1 MPSLIERLKMLEED
15 LKAVPMRIS
24 AYHDLPFAIFHYEPE
39 KERQIRKEI
48 LLLATRLR
56 NETNKRVYI
65 ISLADLLWKAIEEI
79 EGIENIIKEE
89 KQLGFE
95 RAQETINNILSD
107 PDFSPLPELL
117 AAKLKEQDSSKS
129 IAFIV
134 RAGSLAPGLY
144 QISQLLGLMQGRT
157 SVPSILFYPGSLEG
171 TTQLRFMDMP
181 DRIPM
186 GSYRVKIY

>member
-24 AYHDLPFAIFHYEPE
+24 AYHDLPFAIFHYKPE
-39 KERQIRKEI
+39 KERQMRKEI
-48 LLLATRLR
+48 SLLATRLE
-56 NETNKRVYI
+56 NETNKKIRI
-65 ISLADLLWKAIEEI
+65 ISLADLLWKAIEET
-79 EGIENIIKEE
+79 EGIESIIEEE
-89 KQLGFE
+89 KELGFE
-95 RAQETINNILSD
+95 RAQQTINNILSD
-107 PDFSPLPELL
+107 PDFRPLPDLL
-117 AAKLKEQDSSKS
+117 TTELKELDFSKS
-129 IAFIV
+129 IVFIV

-144 QISQLLGLMQGRT
+144 QISQLLGQMQGRT